1 MWQVSAGGQ
10 EHESQ
15 QLGNEDEDGDN
26 GSLRDDVEDVK
37 DDNVEGGKDEPTGSG
52 NVDGKVAKAKA
63 PCRRNS
69 SKQNNDSPR
78 EGGYFE
84 GPGQLHAL
92 TRGALVM
99 WNSSS
104 SAVDV
109 PDSTYHAERLSL
121 AKKAVESLNIL
132 GLRGEATKFFD
143 FFFKFMHGDYMRTNL
158 ADFAKHADQVNIL
171 VLAIRYNPCT
181 RQI

>member
-15 QLGNEDEDGDN
+15 EQGNEDEDGDN
-26 GSLRDDVEDVK
+26 GSLRDDVEDVE

-52 NVDGKVAKAKA
+52 NVDGKVAKKKA
-63 PCRRNS
+63 PRRRNS
-69 SKQNNDSPR
+69 SKKEKNSPR
-78 EGGYFE
+78 EGGYFA

-109 PDSTYHAERLSL
+109 PDSAYHAERLSL

-132 GLRGEATKFFD
+132 GLRGEATKF
-143 FFFKFMHGDYMRTNL
+143 MHGDYMRTNL
-158 ADFAKHADQVNIL
+158 ADVAKHADQVNIL
-171 VLAIRYNPCT
+171 VLAIRYNQFS
-181 RQI
+181 RKI

>member
-78 EGGYFE
+78 EGGYFA
-84 GPGQLHAL
+84 GQGQLHAL

-109 PDSTYHAERLSL
+109 PDSAYHAERLSL

-132 GLRGEATKFFD
+132 GLRGEATKV
-143 FFFKFMHGDYMRTNL
+143 MHGDYMRTNL
-158 ADFAKHADQVNIL
+158 ADVAKHADQVNIL
-171 VLAIRYNPCT
+171 VLVIRYNQCS